1 MQSEHMKRQGYE
13 MEYVKSVESGQR
25 SFGQNNRHTII
36 FVVGGVSY
44 LQAEEKHEVCMM
56 EDLIFIKPGN
66 RIKLEYRKNKYPLEL
81 YVLYIGSD
89 LLQVLSDEHTDL
101 NASFDV
107 VPFQVKMVHAESE
120 GAMLIKNISKK
131 LYAMATEEQKFAH
144 ALYEKSLLCMLLILA
159 LRSSVQEDRQ
169 HKVNKKKHVVM
180 DDIFIYIKEHLTED
194 ITLERLEDEFYVS
207 RYHIVR
213 EFKKMT
219 GETPHAYIVKAR
231 LDLCRRYIEQGKSIR
246 EVYELGGFGGYN
258 HFFRAFKKEYGVTPM
273 QYYKNLQ
280 IDRSVDEK
288 SRIS

>member
-1 MQSEHMKRQGYE
+1 
-13 MEYVKSVESGQR
+13 
-25 SFGQNNRHTII
+25 
-36 FVVGGVSY
+36 
-44 LQAEEKHEVCMM
+44 
-56 EDLIFIKPGN
+56 
-66 RIKLEYRKNKYPLEL
+66 
-81 YVLYIGSD
+81 
-89 LLQVLSDEHTDL
+89 
-101 NASFDV
+101 
-107 VPFQVKMVHAESE
+107 
-120 GAMLIKNISKK
+120 
-131 LYAMATEEQKFAH
+131 
-144 ALYEKSLLCMLLILA
+144 
-159 LRSSVQEDRQ
+159 
-169 HKVNKKKHVVM
+169 M
-180 DDIFIYIKEHLTED
+180 DDIFIYIKEHLTEN

-219 GETPHAYIVKAR
+219 GETPHAYIVKSR

>member
-13 MEYVKSVESGQR
+13 MEYVKIVESGQR

-144 ALYEKSLLCMLLILA
+144 ALYEKSQLTILLILA

>member
-1 MQSEHMKRQGYE
+1 MEH
-13 MEYVKSVESGQR
+13 VKIVESGQR
-25 SFGQNNRHTII
+25 SFGQINRHTII

-44 LQAEEKHEVCMM
+44 LQAEERNEVCTM

-81 YVLYIGSD
+81 YVLYVGAD
-89 LLQVLSDEHTDL
+89 LLKTLSDEHTDL
-101 NASFDV
+101 NAAFDV

-120 GAMLIKNISKK
+120 AAMLIKNISKK
-131 LYAMATEEQKFAH
+131 LYAMAKEEQKFAH
-144 ALYEKSLLCMLLILA
+144 ALYEKSQLTILLILA